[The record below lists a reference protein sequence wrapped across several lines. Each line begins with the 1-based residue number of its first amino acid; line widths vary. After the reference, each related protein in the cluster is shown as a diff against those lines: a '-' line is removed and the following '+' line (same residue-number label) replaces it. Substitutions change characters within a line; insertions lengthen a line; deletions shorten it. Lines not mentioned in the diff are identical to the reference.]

1 MAKKTLKKNSHG
13 RHISFFQNCIFPKIS
28 HVIMALIQDICSF
41 VIVSH
46 AFPLFE
52 ENSQISSNISL
63 FVTIF
68 TF

>member
-1 MAKKTLKKNSHG
+1 MAKKTLKK
-13 RHISFFQNCIFPKIS
+13 IFPWKAYFYFQNCTFPKIS

-46 AFPLFE
+46 VFPLFE